1 MVDNVARLGR
11 CLANKETVLNLGN
24 CGLCDD
30 DLCITGEV
38 GRLLAQCT
46 HIKTLILSNYYY
58 DWTLHEPPV
67 LGFNARYIYHQRDTS
82 WEKGFKTPRWR
93 EPIDYFHLPTF
104 RPLAAI
110 GAGRNTDNKLTTI
123 PAVIA
128 CLPNLEILV
137 CGGHKFKKWEIDSLE
152 PLRGLDQLKT
162 LILSNNAI
170 KEADCLHWFPHLE
183 KLDLSNNNITHLH
196 KIAKHP
202 CLEYLDLSNNQLS
215 HAYEISKFPKL
226 RWLSLSNNR
235 LDTMDG
241 VNALPLL
248 QVLDLSTNNIADFRP
263 FGRNIFLEKLNLAN
277 NLFRHLDHIGEIPR
291 LKCLFARCN
300 RIKQVKGLNNLRQLQ
315 VLDLSHNMIAQLPA
329 SFKGLKE
336 LEILD
341 LSNNYLQELTN
352 IFNLPKLR
360 LVNAS
365 TNYIKHVNCLTD
377 CPSLEELHLNNN
389 RLSVLKALPYFK
401 NLKKLFAR
409 ENDIEEVRCKDNTQL
424 SEVILSN
431 NKLTSLAFA
440 SECENLAYLEADQNK
455 ISTLTG
461 HHPNLSVL
469 YIAGNS
475 ISGELSLKD
484 FPALQIADLS
494 ANNIQQLHG
503 ISGLL
508 LLKSINLEYN
518 IIEDIGSW
526 QNLPA
531 LARINVRGNRIKEL
545 CLGFLPALKT
555 LEASRNKIATIP
567 DIRLFPA
574 LERLILSCN
583 RIYKFEKLEPHPS
596 LSTFCLDQN
605 NIAVIEEVN
614 AVFNFKHLDLSA
626 NPLSRIIGLSTLL
639 KEKPAI
645 YIRRNENNGLEIK
658 WSGRNVLLQS
668 PSFSIP
674 KEMAGDDPDSI
685 KSWIIAMDEGGVVNT
700 EIRMILL
707 GNGETGKTALSY
719 YYRNGRFY
727 VKNDRTHGIYINKWE
742 VELDKLP
749 AELKMRLEKMLQQ
762 NIKAEDGQQIKS
774 IKINIWDF
782 GGQEFYHATHRLF
795 MSKDVLYLILWN
807 KENASPKESRKKKKE
822 EDLPVDYWMKNVQHY
837 APGSLKLLVQNKADN
852 EYAVD
857 NDTSFKICRYDENVP
872 ESVLQYTLD
881 MKTLKEGI
889 LKKVATLPNFARY
902 IPKVYDD
909 IKVVIENLDRKFIS
923 FAEYEEICRK
933 TDHSAPKV
941 MSDAAQ
947 RDTLLKYMDN
957 VGTVICFRYHDPVQE
972 ECMKDYIFTD
982 PKWLVKMIYDI
993 LGDDE
998 QQFVFD
1004 RAHVVQKVAAY
1015 KLSADLWIQIM
1026 KNAGLIFEVIS
1037 IDGPRY
1043 IIPQYLPETC
1053 KDQTAYAFSLFKKKM
1068 HHSFTLRYP
1077 NFMPVSI
1084 FLRLISYYGSEHVHH
1099 LYWRKGLVFFRNDK
1113 TVLVTCNVEQGVI
1126 RVSVQDNDYSVVREV
1141 LERIYDLDPVEGLEL
1156 SIDEACFVLLS
1167 TLKKKLAG
1175 GKLEIDATNGETLSI
1190 ADFKYLFRNPGMDI
1204 QKVVQAK
1211 RKIRIFVSY
1220 SSKDALLE
1228 ELLVENLKDQLSAKT
1243 GAEIEFLRDK
1253 DIGMGADWKA
1263 VIGENIRKAD
1273 AAIVLVSAAYLS
1285 SPFIRKEELGKF
1297 LKRATADG
1305 FLILPVLMR
1314 NCDYRAFEEL
1324 SGLQFFQAYYNEY
1337 GYNAPVYRNKFMP
1350 FDALAEN
1357 ERTTNNVLNDYF
1369 KNLADKIFSA
1379 VSSNYSVN

>member
-1 MVDNVARLGR
+1 MADHVARLR
-11 CLANKETVLNLGN
+11 HCLANQETVLNLGN

-30 DLCITGEV
+30 DLCITGEL

-46 HIKTLILSNYYY
+46 HVKTLILSNYYY
-58 DWTLHEPPV
+58 DWNLHEPPV
-67 LGFNARYIYHQRDTS
+67 LGFNARYIYHQKDTS

-93 EPIDYFHLPTF
+93 EPIDYFHIPNF
-104 RPLAAI
+104 RPLVAI
-110 GAGRNTDNKLTTI
+110 GAGRKSDNKLKAI
-123 PAVIA
+123 PPVIA
-128 CLPNLEILV
+128 SLPNLEVLV
-137 CGGHKFKKWEIDSLE
+137 CGGNKFNKWEIESLE
-152 PLRGLDQLKT
+152 PLRELHQLKT

-170 KEADCLHWFPHLE
+170 KEVDCLHCFPHLE

-196 KIAKHP
+196 KIEKHP

-215 HAYEISKFPKL
+215 HAYEISKFPNL

-241 VNALPLL
+241 VNVLPLL
-248 QVLDLSTNNIADFRP
+248 QVLDLSTNAITDFRP
-263 FGRNIFLEKLNLAN
+263 FERNILLEKLNLSN
-277 NLFRHLDHIGEIPR
+277 NLFRHLDHVGEIPR

-300 RIKQVKGLNNLRQLQ
+300 RIKQVKGINNLRRLQ
-315 VLDLSHNMIAQLPA
+315 ILDLSHNMIAQLPA

-341 LSNNYLQELTN
+341 LSNNYLQELTHV
-352 IFNLPKLR
+352 FPLPKLR

-365 TNYIKHVNCLTD
+365 TNYIKYVNCRTE
-377 CPSLEELHLNNN
+377 CPSLEELNLNNN
-389 RLSVLKALPYFK
+389 RLSILRALPYFK

-409 ENDIEEVRCKDNTQL
+409 ENDIEEVLCGNNTEL

-431 NKLTSLAFA
+431 NKLSSLAFIN
-440 SECENLAYLEADQNK
+440 ECENLAYLDVDQNK

-461 HHPNLSVL
+461 YHPNLCVL
-469 YIAGNS
+469 YAAGNS
-475 ISGELSLKD
+475 ISGKLSLSQL
-484 FPALQIADLS
+484 PALQVADLS
-494 ANNIQQLHG
+494 ANNIQQLND
-503 ISGLL
+503 INGLAQL
-508 LLKSINLEYN
+508 NSINLEYN
-518 IIEDIGSW
+518 IIEDPGIW
-526 QNLPA
+526 QDLPA
-531 LARINVRGNRIKEL
+531 LSRINVRGNRIKEL
-545 CLGFLPALKT
+545 KLGFLPALKT
-555 LEASRNKIATIP
+555 LEASRNNIITIP

-583 RIYKFEKLEPHPS
+583 RIHKFEKLAPHPS
-596 LSTFCLDQN
+596 LTACYLDQN
-605 NIAVIEEVN
+605 NIAVIEEVKD
-614 AVFNFKHLDLSA
+614 VFNFKHLDLSC

-639 KEKPAI
+639 RRDPGI
-645 YIRRNENNGLEIK
+645 YIRRNENRGLDIK
-658 WSGRNVLLQS
+658 WSGKNVLLQS
-668 PSFSIP
+668 PAFSIP
-674 KEMAGDDPDSI
+674 TEMAGDDPDSI
-685 KSWIIAMDEGGVVNT
+685 KSWLIAMDEGGVVNT

-742 VELDKLP
+742 VELAQLP
-749 AELKMRLEKMLQQ
+749 AELKAQLEKILQQ
-762 NIKAEDGQQIKS
+762 NLKTEDGQRITS

-807 KENASPKESRKKKKE
+807 KESALPKEKKKKE
-822 EDLPVDYWMKNVQHY
+822 EDLPVDYWLKNIQHY
-837 APGSLKLLVQNKADN
+837 APGSIKLLVQNKADN

-857 NDTSFKICRYDENVP
+857 NDTSFKICRYDENTP
-872 ESVLQYTLD
+872 NSVVQYGLD
-881 MKTLKEGI
+881 MNVLKEGI
-889 LKKVATLPNFARY
+889 LRKVAILPNFARY

-933 TDHSAPKV
+933 TDHSVPKI
-941 MSDAAQ
+941 MSDATQ

-957 VGTVICFRYHDPVQE
+957 VGTVVCFRYHDPVQE
-972 ECMKDYIFTD
+972 ECMKEYIFTD

-998 QQFVFD
+998 QQYEFD
-1004 RAHVVQKVAAY
+1004 RAHVVEKVAAY

-1037 IDGPRY
+1037 NEGPKY
-1043 IIPQYLPETC
+1043 IIPQYLPDKC
-1053 KDQTAYAFSLFKKKM
+1053 KDQTAYAFSLFMKVM
-1068 HHSFTLRYP
+1068 PHSFTLRYP

-1084 FLRLISYYGSEHVHH
+1084 FLRLISHYGSAHMNH
-1099 LYWRKGLVFFRNDK
+1099 LYWRNGLVFFRNDK
-1113 TVLVTCNVEQGVI
+1113 TVLVTCDNELGMI

-1141 LERIYDLDPVEGLEL
+1141 LERIYDLDQAEGLEI
-1156 SIDEACFVLLS
+1156 SIDEACFVSLS
-1167 TLKKKLAG
+1167 TLKKKMAG
-1175 GKLEIDATNGETLSI
+1175 GKVEIDATNGETLEI
-1190 ADFKYLFRNPGMDI
+1190 ADFKYLFRSTGIDI

-1211 RKIRIFVSY
+1211 RKIRIFVSS

-1228 ELLVENLKDQLSAKT
+1228 ELLIEGLQEQLCIKT

-1253 DIGMGADWKA
+1253 DIGMGEDWKA
-1263 VIGENIRKAD
+1263 RIGDNIRKAD

-1285 SPFIRKEELGKF
+1285 SPFIRKEELGTF
-1297 LKRATADG
+1297 FKRATADG
-1305 FLILPVLMR
+1305 FLILPVLVR

-1337 GYNAPVYRNKFMP
+1337 GYNAPVYRRKFMP

-1357 ERTTNNVLNDYF
+1357 ERTTDNVLNDYY
-1369 KNLADKIFSA
+1369 KNLADKLFSA